1 MKIATN
7 TFVKRQTPDSPFS
20 HFDGSWELLERL
32 VAQHFHRARPGYK
45 DGVKLVL
52 VPVAG
57 FYTSIV
63 QLGAET
69 PLEATFAPRREGE
82 APFIQVTVP
91 AAHKQLANAVE
102 VVVYSHETLGN
113 DASTDADWEIVSIN
127 ARPTEEPEP
136 MTPMAMA
143 RNFLELPGG
152 TKAEYTAEEF
162 AKAIVFWSQHAM
174 AGGGK

>member
-1 MKIATN
+1 MKIKTN
-7 TFVKRQTPDSPFS
+7 QFAKRQTAESAFS
-20 HFDGSWELLERL
+20 HVDCSWEELEST
-32 VAQHFHRARPGYK
+32 VEQYFHRARPGYK
-45 DGVKLVL
+45 DGVKLVP

-63 QLGAET
+63 ELDAET
-69 PLEATFAPRREGE
+69 PLKASFAPRCEGE
-82 APFIQVTVP
+82 EPFIQVTVP
-91 AAHKQLANAVE
+91 ASRKRLANAVE
-102 VVVYSHETLGN
+102 IVVYSHETLGD

-127 ARPTEEPEP
+127 ARPTDEPEP

-162 AKAIVFWSQHAM
+162 ARAIVFWSQHAM
-174 AGGGK
+174 AEGE